1 MVGFKRS
8 VAEIALTPSI
18 PLDSNIAS
26 HCHNATNCRHG
37 LGREM
42 GNVRSPRSLRSAAL
56 KKPIGS
62 NFEVATGKTVSAVAS
77 LIAVATVSTGAQAQ
91 QTNLPPV
98 NVDAPQQRP
107 RPTASKPTADQIRA
121 RNALRRAA
129 QRQQAAQAPVANPSP
144 GPADR
149 DPYANPAAPY
159 MATRVQAS
167 SKFPE
172 PILNTPKSITS

>member
-8 VAEIALTPSI
+8 VAEIALTPMNT
-18 PLDSNIAS
+18 PDSTNAS
-26 HCHNATNCRHG
+26 RCRNATNG
-37 LGREM
+37 SISTVGRVM
-42 GNVRSPRSLRSAAL
+42 GMMKTPRSLRSVADR
-56 KKPIGS
+56 KSFGN
-62 NFEVATGKTVSAVAS
+62 NFDTATGKTVSTVAS

-129 QRQQAAQAPVANPSP
+129 QRQQAAQAPVANP
-144 GPADR
+144 
-149 DPYANPAAPY
+149 
-159 MATRVQAS
+159 
-167 SKFPE
+167 
-172 PILNTPKSITS
+172 